1 MTKLHDIYFEVLK
14 NDQLKYT
21 IVYLDENQPRDVLIV
36 QELWDNSGI
45 VNALIRSKY
54 SQDRV
59 EAIINNH
66 FLAIGEWL
74 EKKLAGLEDKFID
87 EEYDKLQEWRKICKQ
102 WAKEALEK
110 YPSQTK

>member
-21 IVYLDENQPRDVLIV
+21 IVYLDGNQPRDILIV
-36 QELWDNSGI
+36 QDLWNNSGI

-66 FLAIGEWL
+66 FLNIAEWL
-74 EKKLAGLEDKFID
+74 DKKFKGEDVKFED
-87 EEYDKLQEWRKICKQ
+87 PEYDELQEWRKICKQ

-110 YPSQTK
+110 YPPTN